1 MVKKITIITTLL
13 FLLML
18 ITACQQYKEFK
29 TEAAV
34 YEIEKVE
41 ESINKAP
48 QSIENGIAKPSGKI
62 VIQDS
67 ETKPEEKYFTGM
79 IITADGRRY
88 KIKMDDNVIQLRFF
102 DEPDKFKS
110 LDKVKFRIENS
121 EVLDVELIQA
131 GEVEKTTIPE
141 HGTEFGED
149 IVKSGTAIISNV
161 DSGGRYK
168 ARDDE
173 TNNRLAFY
181 TEEFLGIGD
190 KISYQLN
197 RNGFVVNV
205 KRIS

>member
-1 MVKKITIITTLL
+1 MMKKITIITILL
-13 FLLML
+13 FLLIL

-29 TEAAV
+29 TEPAV

-41 ESINKAP
+41 EPINKAP
-48 QSIENGIAKPSGKI
+48 QATENGIAKSSERI
-62 VIQDS
+62 TIQDS
-67 ETKPEEKYFTGM
+67 TVKPEEKYFTGM

-110 LDKVKFRIENS
+110 LDRVKFRIENS

-131 GEVEKTTIPE
+131 REEAKTTIPE
-141 HGTEFGED
+141 HGTEFGSD
-149 IVKSGTAIISNV
+149 IVKSGTAIISNL
-161 DSGGRYK
+161 DSGNRYK
-168 ARDDE
+168 ARDEE

-190 KISYQLN
+190 KISYQLT